1 MTIPSLFDICIPRE
15 DVQKGSITES
25 DFAADLAQVLRGDAS
40 EEYRNPARFFANT
53 HPTRGLKDL
62 MWNVCHRLNGSSQQ
76 AASIFRLDTN
86 YGGGKTH
93 ALIALAH
100 AARGMPG
107 VQNIHEFIDPD
118 ILPKSPIRIA
128 AFDGENAD
136 PTNGRPLGSGIRAF
150 TPWGE
155 IAFALAG
162 PDGYQRIKRSDE
174 EGVAPGAD
182 TIRELFEN
190 QPTLILMDELSVYL
204 RKLGARDM
212 TRAGK
217 QLTAFLTGLFKA
229 VESTPN
235 AALVYTLAIGKDK
248 KAIDA
253 YSDENQFILERMEE
267 AESVSARK
275 AALLDPTEED
285 ETVKVLRRR
294 LFAHID
300 DNLADQIIE
309 AYRNLWDSQQEHLP
323 RGIHANRVEAFRAG
337 FPLHPELIE
346 TLKEKTSTLNNF
358 QRVRGML
365 RILAR
370 TVFLLWKDRPTDACA
385 IHLHHI
391 NPAFGPIRQE
401 VVTKL
406 GQRAF
411 VPALKADI
419 CAVDGDQPSLAQE
432 LDASAYVGLPP
443 YGSYVARTIFFHTLA
458 FNDSLKGLT
467 PDELRYAILSP
478 GTDISFIDD
487 AVRRFVQISAFLDDR
502 PTAPLKFLTEANL
515 TQMIRRQEKH
525 VDPGEVRSQLNDRIK
540 SIFSGPT
547 FNIIPFPS
555 IPNDVPDDAGNG
567 KPNLCVINY
576 DAADVSGD
584 NPVLPDIV
592 CRLYREK
599 GANGELRIHRNNVVF
614 VVVDIYKKDEMRR
627 KMIWRLALEDL
638 KRPDRLNELAEHQQ
652 NRIREWYQKSEQE
665 LAVSIQGAYR
675 HTFYPSRHR
684 MEGADEDLGHTAVEV
699 QSAAANPGDGQRQI
713 VRVLREIQKIRLP
726 EDTPDSPTFIR
737 DRTPL
742 KKGQITTATLREEF
756 RRDPSLPMLVGD
768 DVFVK
773 GVRQGIEQG
782 EFVYKSGDLVWG
794 KGDPWAEIKINEQS
808 IVMTGGYAKANQIW
822 PRPSV
827 IQPVA
832 DMTPGSASGAKPDS
846 DPPPEQGAKPD
857 TGSCPNTQF
866 DNHIAAEGVLKEA
879 LTRIWE
885 MARSKKFDAISTL
898 ELKIFDAGDG
908 FRLLG
913 QIGTIPD
920 AQKKVSITGDYETQN
935 GSEFGIEFSGIIP
948 DAQPIKEFLEPQLRA
963 AATKDIRIVFQVI
976 FPDGLSLKQ
985 DEPERLSERLTKF
998 GTGAAYVS
1006 ATAEARR

>member
-15 DVQKGSITES
+15 DVQKGTITES
-25 DFAADLAQVLRGDAS
+25 DFAADLSQVLRGDAP

-62 MWNVCHRLNGSSQQ
+62 LWNVCHRLNGTSQQ
-76 AASIFRLDTN
+76 VASIFRLDTN

-100 AARGMPG
+100 AARGMSG
-107 VQNIHEFIDPD
+107 VSNVSEFIDPD
-118 ILPKSPIRIA
+118 ILPKGTIRIA

-136 PTNGRPLGSGIRAF
+136 PANGRPLGGGIRAY

-155 IAFALAG
+155 IAYALAG
-162 PDGYQRIKRSDE
+162 VDGYQRIKKSDE
-174 EGVAPGAD
+174 ECIAPGAD
-182 TIRELFEN
+182 TIKELFGNE
-190 QPTLILMDELSVYL
+190 PTLILIDELSVYL

-212 TRAGK
+212 ARAGK

-248 KAIDA
+248 NAIDA

-267 AESVSARK
+267 VESVSARK

-300 DNLADQIIE
+300 DEKAAMVIE
-309 AYRNLWDSQQEHLP
+309 AYRQLWDAQREHLP
-323 RGIHANRVEAFRAG
+323 SLGAHDNRMEAFRAG

-346 TLKEKTSTLNNF
+346 TLKEKTSTLINF

-370 TVFLLWKDRPTDACA
+370 TVFLLWKDQPKDACA

-401 VVTKL
+401 VTTKL

-419 CAVDGDQPSLAQE
+419 SAVDGDQPSLAQE
-432 LDASAYVGLPP
+432 LDTSAYVGLPP

-467 PDELRYAILSP
+467 RDELRYAVLSP

-487 AVRRFVQISAFLDDR
+487 AVRRFIQTSTYLDDR
-502 PTAPLKFLTEANL
+502 PTSPLRFLTEANL
-515 TQMIRRQEKH
+515 TQMIRRQEKN
-525 VDPGEVRSQLNDRIK
+525 VDPGEARAQLNDRIK
-540 SIFSGPT
+540 SIFSGNT
-547 FNIIPFPS
+547 FNMLPFPS

-567 KPNLCVINY
+567 KPTLCVLNY
-576 DAADVSGD
+576 DAADVSGE
-584 NPVLPDIV
+584 NVILPDIV
-592 CRLYREK
+592 RKLYREK
-599 GANGELRIHRNNVVF
+599 GANGELRLHRNNLAF
-614 VVVDIYKKDEMRR
+614 VVVDANKKDEMKR
-627 KMIWRLALEDL
+627 KMVRRLALEDL

-652 NRIREWYQKSEQE
+652 DRLKEWYQKSEQE

-684 MEGADEDLGHTAVEV
+684 MEGVDEDLGHTAVEM
-699 QSAAANPGDGQRQI
+699 QSAAANPGDGQKQV
-713 VRVLREIQKIRLP
+713 VRVLRDIQKIRLP
-726 EDTPDSPTFIR
+726 EDNPDSPSYIR

-773 GVRQGIEQG
+773 GIRQGIEQG
-782 EFVYKSGDLVWG
+782 EFVYRSGDLVWG

-808 IVMTGGYAKANQIW
+808 VVMTATYAKEHHIW
-822 PRPSV
+822 PPSS
-827 IQPVA
+827 
-832 DMTPGSASGAKPDS
+832 TTKPDPDCQPAPEPDAVLDPSQVS
-846 DPPPEQGAKPD
+846 DPKRHFVPKPELDANL
-857 TGSCPNTQF
+857 T
-866 DNHIAAEGVLKEA
+866 AEGVLKEA
-879 LTRIWE
+879 LVRIWE
-885 MARSKKFDAISTL
+885 SARGKKFDAIKTL
-898 ELKIFDAGDG
+898 ELKIFDASDG
-908 FRLLG
+908 FKLLG
-913 QIGTIPD
+913 LIGTIPN
-920 AQKKVSITGDYETQN
+920 AQKKVNITGDYETRD
-935 GSEFGIEFSGIIP
+935 GSEFGIEFNGTVQ
-948 DAQPIKEFLEPQLRA
+948 DAQPVKEFLEPQLRA
-963 AATKDIRIVFQVI
+963 ASTKDIKIGFQI
-976 FPDGLSLKQ
+976 EFPDGLSLNG
-985 DEPERLSERLTKF
+985 DAPESLSERLTKF
-998 GTGAAYVS
+998 GAGAAYVA
-1006 ATAEARR
+1006 ATAEGKR